1 METSSW
7 ETSTKC
13 TPGHARFC
21 GPGDTTG
28 TIVYAV
34 SRALSMARRP
44 SPKKWLTPQFCHHKE
59 MSMLNLEL
67 ETGGWGTWS
76 KDAWFVCVQTCKLE
90 REEPMADSWE
100 GQIQQYLLVAMPL
113 QNPSLP
119 SCSQLGSL
127 CMIFPKNFRK
137 FWKAR
142 RYICVCATTTAIT
155 YKVAEI

>member
-34 SRALSMARRP
+34 SRALSVARRP
-44 SPKKWLTPQFCHHKE
+44 SPKKWLTPHFCHHKE
-59 MSMLNLEL
+59 KSMLNLEL
-67 ETGGWGTWS
+67 QAGGWGTWS
-76 KDAWFVCVQTCKLE
+76 KNAWSGCMQTCKLE
-90 REEPMADSWE
+90 REEPIADSWE
-100 GQIQQYLLVAMPL
+100 GQILLVVMPL
-113 QNPSLP
+113 PDSSLP
-119 SCSQLGSL
+119 SCSQLRSL

-137 FWKAR
+137 LWKGLI
-142 RYICVCATTTAIT
+142 YNCVCATTSVIT
-155 YKVAEI
+155 YKVAET